1 MHCILSDDGKESNTT
16 KKVNI
21 AIEFNEYKDNL
32 FNKKVMRHKM
42 GRIQS
47 KKHKTGTYQVNKIS
61 LPYFDDK
68 RFILDDSV
76 HTLAYS
82 HEGQRK
88 F

>member
-32 FNKKVMRHKM
+32 FNKKVMRRKM

-47 KKHKTGTYQVNKIS
+47 KKHKTRTYQVNKI
-61 LPYFDDK
+61 
-68 RFILDDSV
+68 
-76 HTLAYS
+76 
-82 HEGQRK
+82 
-88 F
+88 